1 MLSIA
6 LNDAVVTKLI
16 KGNKMTT
23 VYNTISASLSPQTQT
38 LRLILGDQ
46 LNASHSWFKQVDPTV
61 VYVIAEL
68 KQETAYVKHHVQKV
82 CAFFAAMAQFA
93 DALAHCGHQVMHL
106 TLDET
111 QPFTDLPT
119 LLEQIC
125 TQHKLNTI
133 EYQQPDEYRLAKQL
147 DELSL
152 AGVNNTCHDS
162 EHFLLPFDDI
172 KREFTANKH
181 VKMEFF
187 YRRMRKRFNVLMQDD
202 EPLGGQW
209 NFDQQNREHLKKTDL
224 KDIPSPLLFAN
235 DVSEIISR
243 LERHQVVTIGKAENQ
258 LLWPVNR
265 RQSRQLLDYF
275 CQHLLIRFGRFQD
288 AMTEN
293 NKADWSLYH
302 SRLSFAINAKI
313 LSPSEVIN
321 KVISHWQANQ
331 TEISLTQVEGFVR
344 QILGW
349 REYVRGIY
357 WINMPSYATKN
368 ALQAHRPLPE
378 YFWTA
383 KTKMNCMHHA
393 IQQSLDYAY
402 AHHIQRL
409 MVTGCFSLLAGI
421 NPDEVDQWYLGIY
434 IDAIEW
440 VEMPNT
446 RGMTQFADGGIVAT
460 KPYAASG
467 NYLNK
472 MGDYCKTCHYN
483 VKLKTEDNAC
493 PFNSLYWHFIQRH
506 QQQFDRNPRMTMV
519 YKNWQKM
526 DTGTQ
531 QAIINKAEVLLA
543 NLDNL

>member
-1 MLSIA
+1 MI
-6 LNDAVVTKLI
+6 
-16 KGNKMTT
+16 T
-23 VYNTISASLSPQTQT
+23 VFNTISASLSPQTQT

-46 LNASHSWFKQVDPTV
+46 LNASHSWFKQIDPTV

-68 KQETAYVKHHVQKV
+68 KQETGYVNHHVQKV

-93 DALAHCGHQVMHL
+93 QALAQCGHQVMYL

-111 QPFTDLPT
+111 QHYADLPQ
-119 LLEQIC
+119 LLEYI
-125 TQHKLNTI
+125 TKEHKLTHFQ
-133 EYQQPDEYRLAKQL
+133 YQQPDEYRLSQQL
-147 DELSL
+147 SSVVLPGI
-152 AGVNNTCHDS
+152 AINGTDS
-162 EHFLLPFDDI
+162 EHFLLPFSDI
-172 KREFTANKH
+172 QREFTPKKH

-187 YRRMRKRFNVLMQDD
+187 YRRMRKRFNVLMQDG
-202 EPLGGQW
+202 EPFGGQW
-209 NFDQQNREHLKKTDL
+209 NFDQQNRASIKKNDL
-224 KDIPSPLLFAN
+224 ADIPSPLLFAN
-235 DVSEIISR
+235 DVSDILVR
-243 LERHQVVTIGKAENQ
+243 LKRHNINTIGKAESQ

-265 RQSRQLLDYF
+265 LQSRKLLDYF
-275 CQHLLIRFGRFQD
+275 CQHLLIRFGHFQD

-293 NKADWSLYH
+293 SRSDWSLYH
-302 SRLSFAINAKI
+302 SRLSFALNAKI
-313 LSPSEVIN
+313 ISPSEVIN
-321 KVISHWQANQ
+321 KVIAHWQAHQ
-331 TEISLTQVEGFVR
+331 DDISLAQVEGFVR

-357 WINMPSYATKN
+357 WINMPDYATQN
-368 ALQAHRPLPE
+368 ALQAQRPLPG

-383 KTKMNCMHHA
+383 NTKMSCMHHT
-393 IQQSLDYAY
+393 IKQSLDFAY

-472 MGDYCKTCHYN
+472 MSDHCKNCHYN
-483 VKLKTEDNAC
+483 VKLKTEENAC

-506 QQQFDRNPRMTMV
+506 QAQFGRNPRMTMV

-531 QAIINKAEVLLA
+531 QAIINKAEALLA